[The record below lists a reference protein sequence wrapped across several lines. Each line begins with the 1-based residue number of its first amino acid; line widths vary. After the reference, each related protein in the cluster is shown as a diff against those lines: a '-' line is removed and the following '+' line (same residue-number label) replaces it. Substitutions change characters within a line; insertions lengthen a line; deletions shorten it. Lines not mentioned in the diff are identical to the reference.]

1 MSIFASRYARAL
13 ADVIVQFHLDTAAI
27 DKQLQSFLAAWDESS
42 QLREVFEDPSVP
54 AVQKIAVLDKINAK
68 LHLAPQVR
76 NFVAVLIEHDRIA
89 AIHEIVTEYRKEL
102 QTRLGIYQAEVTTA
116 RELNAADKA
125 LLLEQVGKLRELAG
139 GQVDATFKLDPAI
152 LGGVVVRIGSTVYD
166 GSVLGRVE
174 RLKETLKA

>member
-13 ADVIVQFHLDTAAI
+13 ADVIAQFHLDTAAV

-68 LHLAPQVR
+68 LHFAPQVR

-116 RELNAADKA
+116 RELNAADKTS
-125 LLLEQVGKLRELAG
+125 LLEQVGKLAK